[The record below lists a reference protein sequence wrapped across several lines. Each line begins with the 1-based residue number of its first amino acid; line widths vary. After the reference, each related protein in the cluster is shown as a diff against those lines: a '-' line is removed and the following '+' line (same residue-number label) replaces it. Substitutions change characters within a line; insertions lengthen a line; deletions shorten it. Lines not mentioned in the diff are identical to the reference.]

1 MVTVYRELY
10 FSSGAPHLEDLV
22 AKAETFT
29 QALTCAFIAND
40 PAFQLPE
47 YQFTIHYSPQMGA
60 AVTVEAYSNPA
71 NMDRLELFHILY
83 RHDNTH
89 GWQSIYADAM
99 LSAYHDLR
107 KALCVK
113 LPDNATQL
121 VRSAEYAYMSTLEEL
136 PDIISVFPHEGVD
149 NNGT

>member
-1 MVTVYRELY
+1 MYKIFYCVNGT
-10 FSSGAPHLEDLV
+10 PHLQDLV
-22 AKAETFT
+22 AKAEIFT
-29 QALTCAFIAND
+29 QALTCAFIADD
-40 PAFQLPE
+40 PTFQIPE

-60 AVTVEAYSNPA
+60 AVTVEAYNTPA
-71 NMDRLELFHILY
+71 NMEKIELFHILY
-83 RHDNTH
+83 RHDSIH

-121 VRSAEYAYMSTLEEL
+121 VRSAEYAYVSTLEEL
-136 PDIISVFPHEGVD
+136 PDIISIFPHEGHPDCVS
-149 NNGT
+149 